1 MNSYPPDEWDLPDIL
16 LVLAEEVLIFD
27 GLRGTLTLVVNADA
41 TSDNAYE
48 AALARFDEIEAT
60 LISAHAQLS
69 TINLNPSVDDFGA
82 STIRYRTTQSEYEAW
97 VERIREYILK
107 GEVMQVVPSQ
117 RLSLPLKAPP
127 LSLYRTFRNLN
138 PSPYMYFLDLDRFE
152 VIGSPPLRF
161 WCDSRGVGDGSTDH
175 RYTRTRCDRG

>member
-1 MNSYPPDEWDLPDIL
+1 MNSCPPDELDLPDIL

-48 AALARFDEIEAT
+48 AALARLDEIEAT
-60 LISAHAQLS
+60 LTSAHAQLN
-69 TINLNPSVDDFGA
+69 TINLDPSVDDFDA

-107 GEVMQVVPSQ
+107 V
-117 RLSLPLKAPP
+117 R
-127 LSLYRTFRNLN
+127 
-138 PSPYMYFLDLDRFE
+138 
-152 VIGSPPLRF
+152 
-161 WCDSRGVGDGSTDH
+161 
-175 RYTRTRCDRG
+175 